1 MGCHFAALAGTGAFV
16 IDQNVSVE
24 WHGQSRAWLPGLL
37 ATLGPD
43 LAAWGGAAGILRAPA
58 PPPPDQRTGVDA
70 VVVSPNNALASL
82 LHGRVLVWGAM
93 A

>member
-37 ATLGPD
+37 AT
-43 LAAWGGAAGILRAPA
+43 
-58 PPPPDQRTGVDA
+58 PPLDHRTGVDA
-70 VVVSPNNALASL
+70 VVVSTDNALT
-82 LHGRVLVWGAM
+82 
-93 A
+93 